1 VLLTA
6 TGAGGAFRAAFN
18 TSAASLDI
26 CPGALSERT
35 EGKLAAAGRGYIHT
49 IDAFDT
55 LLRKFISR
63 TAGSGVGQR
72 KGWRGNN
79 PRVERRN
86 FSDPSVKLRR
96 LQRRRL
102 HRSDIGRGSALR
114 RGMVSG
120 DDETATSP
128 PPHSNM
134 MDALALWVAETIY
147 KGVFQFL
154 MRTGEWFSYSNLCFW
169 CFQSLVCCVAW
180 STASVCL
187 SVRVNGAPRA
197 EHLLKFRSLS
207 EPFFQSSKT
216 SLSHITSKL
225 SSHNH
230 DAIPT

>member
-1 VLLTA
+1 MLLTA

-55 LLRKFISR
+55 LWRKFISR

-86 FSDPSVKLRR
+86 FSDPSVKLRP

-128 PPHSNM
+128 PPAFKYDGCFGWPKQFTRGSCNSSLEQESGSVIQIC
-134 MDALALWVAETIY
+134 AFGVLSLWCGAYCGLWSRRLAPW
-147 KGVFQFL
+147 
-154 MRTGEWFSYSNLCFW
+154 
-169 CFQSLVCCVAW
+169 
-180 STASVCL
+180 
-187 SVRVNGAPRA
+187 VNGAPRA
-197 EHLLKFRSLS
+197 EHLNIQKPFRTIFVKFQILC
-207 EPFFQSSKT
+207 
-216 SLSHITSKL
+216 HITSKL

-230 DAIPT
+230 DDAIPT